1 MGEAAAERPE
11 EGGKSRINRA
21 EADAIVAML
30 EDWHSHQPFQTWLL
44 TQQKH
49 PAGIG
54 VICMY
59 AAQRDLIRRK
69 LRQSAL
75 AYLLDRH
82 LKVGTVD
89 SYQGKE
95 NPVVLLSLV
104 RNNEEGPMEAGVR
117 RVREGFLT
125 TPNRINVA
133 VSRAMD
139 RLVVVGVR
147 GRWSAQG
154 PMGRMA
160 EAFGRQVAR
169 GTARAISAEEII
181 GRVAGQPAR
190 EVAARPRKVRA
201 EGGANG

>member
-1 MGEAAAERPE
+1 M
-11 EGGKSRINRA
+11 
-21 EADAIVAML
+21 
-30 EDWHSHQPFQTWLL
+30 
-44 TQQKH
+44 
-49 PAGIG
+49 
-54 VICMY
+54 
-59 AAQRDLIRRK
+59 
-69 LRQSAL
+69 
-75 AYLLDRH
+75 
-82 LKVGTVD
+82 GTVD

>member
-1 MGEAAAERPE
+1 MGDAAAERPE
-11 EGGKSRINRA
+11 EGGSSRINRA

-30 EDWHSHQPFQTWLL
+30 EDWHSHEPFRNWLI

-49 PAGIG
+49 PAGVG

-104 RNNEEGPMEAGVR
+104 RNNEEGPMERGVR

-139 RLVVVGVR
+139 RLVIVGVR
-147 GRWSAQG
+147 GRWSSNG
-154 PMGRMA
+154 PMGRMT
-160 EAFGRQVAR
+160 EAFGRQIALGAAR
-169 GTARAISAEEII
+169 TVDADELI
-181 GRVAGQPAR
+181 GQAAAQPAR
-190 EVAARPRKVRA
+190 EASARPRKVRA
-201 EGGANG
+201 KGGTHG